1 MKQEN
6 PLNHNSHFDLNRSLN
21 RGATIGVVIA
31 VATFCSPA
39 IWADP
44 SICNN
49 AGLTRSVEVVY
60 SDPGYPVP
68 CEVIYDKSGEG
79 AGQHSLWRAGNQ
91 AGYCEAQAAA
101 FLDKLRDIGWSC
113 EVAATSEAPAAA
125 TEEPA
130 AAKEEPAAAK
140 EEPAAAAEE
149 PAAAAEEPAEEES
162 AAAEAPAAASNE
174 PAEEMLGENDGDS

>member
-6 PLNHNSHFDLNRSLN
+6 PLNHNSNFDLNRSLN
-21 RGATIGVVIA
+21 RSATIGVVIA

-39 IWADP
+39 TWADP

-101 FLDKLRDIGWSC
+101 FLDKLRDLGWSC
-113 EVAATSEAPAAA
+113 EVAAASEAPA
-125 TEEPA
+125 
-130 AAKEEPAAAK
+130 
-140 EEPAAAAEE
+140 
-149 PAAAAEEPAEEES
+149 
-162 AAAEAPAAASNE
+162 AAAEAPAAAEEEPAAAEEEPAADEEEPAAAEDPAATANE
-174 PAEEMLGENDGDS
+174 PAEEMLDENDGDS